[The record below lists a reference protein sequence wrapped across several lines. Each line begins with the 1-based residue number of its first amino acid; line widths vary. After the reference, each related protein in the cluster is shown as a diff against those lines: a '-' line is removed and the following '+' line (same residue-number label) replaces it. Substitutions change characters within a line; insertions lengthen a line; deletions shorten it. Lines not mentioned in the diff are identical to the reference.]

1 MNPLKFFLLERLS
14 RYAHRRGIDIYIED
28 FSFKKGLSLKNTDID
43 ACGERI
49 LIENLLLKIRIK
61 ELFRKRIAID
71 MTSENITVMPGY
83 LSNKDF
89 HLPDLKGNISYE
101 KRRKSTSIDVTLN
114 QAIHLSLKHT
124 GNADEGELF
133 IKTSLLSIDRYK
145 QLFDGHIISRF
156 MNTVYSDTLI
166 TFLCCY
172 KYGHTS
178 PYPKFNSTFQY
189 DALKIHPENCALS
202 KMYLT
207 DELSKRNHLA
217 KNYKKLEEIP
227 EIIRQTVICTEDPS
241 FNLHRGISPTLT
253 GMTLKSAIDQKA
265 LKRGGSTISMQLIK
279 NALLNGE
286 RTFTRKTEEAILT
299 LLMENH
305 YGTGKQDI
313 LEIYLNMIEF
323 APDVYGIED
332 AALFYFDKSSSK
344 LNAIE
349 VIVLT
354 YIIPRPIHFYEAL
367 QQKTEQ
373 LRRNLLQHIR
383 QYLPVMMKKQIIHR
397 ENVSSADIKQIEFSD
412 KFGVLVLDIL

>member
-1 MNPLKFFLLERLS
+1 
-14 RYAHRRGIDIYIED
+14 
-28 FSFKKGLSLKNTDID
+28 
-43 ACGERI
+43 
-49 LIENLLLKIRIK
+49 
-61 ELFRKRIAID
+61 
-71 MTSENITVMPGY
+71 
-83 LSNKDF
+83 
-89 HLPDLKGNISYE
+89 
-101 KRRKSTSIDVTLN
+101 
-114 QAIHLSLKHT
+114 
-124 GNADEGELF
+124 
-133 IKTSLLSIDRYK
+133 
-145 QLFDGHIISRF
+145 
-156 MNTVYSDTLI
+156 
-166 TFLCCY
+166 
-172 KYGHTS
+172 
-178 PYPKFNSTFQY
+178 
-189 DALKIHPENCALS
+189 
-202 KMYLT
+202 
-207 DELSKRNHLA
+207 
-217 KNYKKLEEIP
+217 
-227 EIIRQTVICTEDPS
+227 
-241 FNLHRGISPTLT
+241 
-253 GMTLKSAIDQKA
+253 
-265 LKRGGSTISMQLIK
+265 MQLIK